1 MVTRIAP
8 TPSGF
13 LHAGNRY
20 NFRLTANLAEE
31 HEIPLALRIDDVDAA
46 RYQSVYA
53 DDIFNVLHDLN
64 IAWSIGPR
72 DTADFEAH
80 WSQRQKTNYYR
91 AELAL
96 LRNSS
101 VETYA
106 CRCSRSMIS
115 SVPSGGCPG
124 QCRTAQHE
132 LVAHESALRVH
143 VPIGTTISVND
154 VEVHLDS
161 ELGDFVI
168 WRRDDL
174 PAYQLVSVIED
185 RDLGTTH
192 IVRGEDLLTSTAA
205 QIFIA
210 SSLGAENL
218 RTAHYVHH
226 PLLTDASGVKL
237 SKSQQGGQSSRT

>member
-1 MVTRIAP
+1 MVARIAP

-20 NFRLTANLAEE
+20 NFEVTSSLAQE
-31 HEIPLALRIDDVDAA
+31 HHIPLALRIDDVDAA
-46 RYQSVYA
+46 RYKSIYA
-53 DDIFNVLHDLN
+53 DDIFRVLRDLQ
-64 IAWSIGPR
+64 IEWTIGPR
-72 DTADFEAH
+72 NTPDFEDNWA
-80 WSQRQKTNYYR
+80 QRKKTAYYR

-96 LRNSS
+96 LHHSQ

-106 CRCSRSMIS
+106 CRCSRASING
-115 SVPSGGCPG
+115 VPSGGCPG
-124 QCRTAQHE
+124 QCRAAQYE

-143 VPIGTTISVND
+143 VPIGTTITINGRD
-154 VEVHLDS
+154 VHLDK

-205 QIFIA
+205 QIFLA
-210 SSLGAENL
+210 PRLNADNVV
-218 RTAHYVHH
+218 TAQYVHH
-226 PLLTDASGVKL
+226 PLLTDGSGAKL
-237 SKSQQGGQSSRT
+237 SKSR